1 MNGPRR
7 AIVLFVP
14 PPVDAHIDEIRH
26 RFDPVMA
33 GRIGA
38 HITLV
43 HDVADL
49 GMARELITVAADR
62 APFPV
67 RLTHADRWGPSRYG
81 VFLHVDDHA
90 GGIAALHR
98 QVADLEA
105 PAWAR
110 VAYRP
115 HVTLV
120 HGRTVTEGQADAAWS
135 ALDGFE
141 AGWEVDVAGVDL
153 VELVEPR
160 WRTIE
165 RFELRAAPVAD

>member
-1 MNGPRR
+1 MTILRR

-14 PPVDAHIDEIRH
+14 PPVDAQVDEIRL
-26 RFDPVMA
+26 RYDPIMT

-43 HDVADL
+43 HDAADL
-49 GMARELITVAADR
+49 GLARERVAAAAER
-62 APFPV
+62 LSFPV
-67 RLTHADRWGPSRYG
+67 RLTHTDRWGPSSYG
-81 VFLHVDDHA
+81 IYLHVDDHA
-90 GGIAALHR
+90 GGIAELHG

-110 VAYRP
+110 ATFRP

-120 HGRTVTEGQADAAWS
+120 HGRTVTDVDAEAAWS
-135 ALDGFE
+135 ALDGFV
-141 AGWEVDVAGVDL
+141 AGWHVDIAAIDI

-160 WRTIE
+160 WRTVE
-165 RFELRAAPVAD
+165 RYELRAAPVAD